1 MLSMATLGPWESE
14 KYEDHRIESVG
25 LLVTHTFDNAKNDLL
40 YQISITYWVQ
50 LLTQYLHLEVTTFS
64 IA

>member
-40 YQISITYWVQ
+40 YQISITYRVQ
-50 LLTQYLHLEVTTFS
+50 LLTQY
-64 IA
+64 